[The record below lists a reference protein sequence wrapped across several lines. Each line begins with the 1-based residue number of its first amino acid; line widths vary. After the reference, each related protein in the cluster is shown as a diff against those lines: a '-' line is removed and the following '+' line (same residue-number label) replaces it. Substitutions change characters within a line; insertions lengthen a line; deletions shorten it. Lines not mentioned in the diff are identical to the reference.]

1 MQTKKSQAQFN
12 TIEDM
17 QRIIE
22 NFPEFKKSERNT
34 TKHFTL
40 LEELKRHVDSKQLYD
55 SSEAEQ
61 EIVSGPDRKNNH
73 YKAVKSV
80 VEKPDIK
87 DDEAVRLVMLFA
99 LRYENDEKVREFKT
113 MLRDRKVPDEKIA
126 CIDMLIEY
134 AGKSQRRS
142 DLFQEASVFT
152 GAKRFIGSMFGDDVK
167 NVLQQHK
174 SWLYTSI
181 LEPYF
186 RGQLDQLQYPY
197 FSGESFDDRA
207 GQYGQQQS
215 LVVFMVGGATYEE
228 AKEVAEFGLNRDN
241 ELNMNAFTNFQGP
254 DPSLAPKTVIGQN
267 TNIILGSTAIHNSIT
282 FLKDVAKINDEK
294 YQYGTQKLEIQ

>member
-1 MQTKKSQAQFN
+1 
-12 TIEDM
+12 M

-40 LEELKRHVDSKQLYD
+40 LEELKRHVDAKQLYD

-87 DDEAVRLVMLFA
+87 DDEAIRLVMLFA

-113 MLRDRKVPDEKIA
+113 MLRDKKVPDEKVA

-152 GAKRFIGSMFGDDVK
+152 GAKRFLGSMFGDDVR

-174 SWLYTSI
+174 SWLSNSI

-186 RGQLDQLQYPY
+186 RG
-197 FSGESFDDRA
+197 
-207 GQYGQQQS
+207 
-215 LVVFMVGGATYEE
+215 
-228 AKEVAEFGLNRDN
+228 
-241 ELNMNAFTNFQGP
+241 
-254 DPSLAPKTVIGQN
+254 
-267 TNIILGSTAIHNSIT
+267 
-282 FLKDVAKINDEK
+282 
-294 YQYGTQKLEIQ
+294 

>member
-1 MQTKKSQAQFN
+1 
-12 TIEDM
+12 M

-40 LEELKRHVDSKQLYD
+40 LEELKRHVDANQLYD

-87 DDEAVRLVMLFA
+87 DDEAIRLVMLFA

-113 MLRDRKVPDEKIA
+113 MLRDKKVPDEKVA

-142 DLFQEASVFT
+142 DLF
-152 GAKRFIGSMFGDDVK
+152 
-167 NVLQQHK
+167 
-174 SWLYTSI
+174 
-181 LEPYF
+181 
-186 RGQLDQLQYPY
+186 
-197 FSGESFDDRA
+197 
-207 GQYGQQQS
+207 
-215 LVVFMVGGATYEE
+215 
-228 AKEVAEFGLNRDN
+228 
-241 ELNMNAFTNFQGP
+241 
-254 DPSLAPKTVIGQN
+254 
-267 TNIILGSTAIHNSIT
+267 
-282 FLKDVAKINDEK
+282 
-294 YQYGTQKLEIQ
+294 